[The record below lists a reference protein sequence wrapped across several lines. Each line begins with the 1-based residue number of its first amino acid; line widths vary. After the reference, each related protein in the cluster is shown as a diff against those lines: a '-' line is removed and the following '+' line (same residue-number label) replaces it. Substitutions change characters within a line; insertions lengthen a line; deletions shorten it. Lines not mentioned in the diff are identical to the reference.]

1 MIPTPTFRVPVI
13 VRSLSL
19 IRLHNSGL
27 LWLSPDFNLRSST
40 TVQRS
45 VSQPLLREPF
55 LGAGRVSGAGW
66 RSSLQLGVLQK
77 ESPFLW
83 PVFALLWD
91 FW

>member
-1 MIPTPTFRVPVI
+1 M
-13 VRSLSL
+13 
-19 IRLHNSGL
+19 
-27 LWLSPDFNLRSST
+27 
-40 TVQRS
+40 
-45 VSQPLLREPF
+45 SQPLLREPF